1 MLLFIRMQQRHT
13 QSYPIAY
20 FAKRHWSSAMLMM
33 VATINSY
40 AQLNFSKG
48 MFTTTVNTQATRLPV
63 HAALTMEHKLRRKSK
78 LHLPHT
84 TIAIIFTLAIVL
96 VYSAVVFHL
105 QHDKFWDWLNT
116 LVGSGISFF
125 LAILGGIILY
135 RFQAK
140 AEEKNNRDSQVS
152 LLSAELADLISVLS
166 DSSCLEVELPSK
178 NSRRVLIATVQPLV
192 IEKAAVSGL
201 FTETESENLLHLA
214 RKLRMLN
221 FKSQYFMG
229 LISSRSEEQFLV
241 NAIDNIEQTRVAS
254 IDGIRL
260 VAKQLGIM
268 LSACKQPEE

>member
-1 MLLFIRMQQRHT
+1 M
-13 QSYPIAY
+13 
-20 FAKRHWSSAMLMM
+20 
-33 VATINSY
+33 
-40 AQLNFSKG
+40 
-48 MFTTTVNTQATRLPV
+48 
-63 HAALTMEHKLRRKSK
+63 HAALSMEHKLKGQSK

-84 TIAIIFTLAIVL
+84 TIAIVFTLAIVL

-125 LAILGGIILY
+125 LAILGGIVLY
-135 RFQAK
+135 RFQAT

-166 DSSCLEVELPSK
+166 DSSYLEVELPSK

-221 FKSQYFMG
+221 FKSQYFMV

-260 VAKQLGIM
+260 VAKQLGIT
-268 LSACKQPEE
+268 LSACKQSKE